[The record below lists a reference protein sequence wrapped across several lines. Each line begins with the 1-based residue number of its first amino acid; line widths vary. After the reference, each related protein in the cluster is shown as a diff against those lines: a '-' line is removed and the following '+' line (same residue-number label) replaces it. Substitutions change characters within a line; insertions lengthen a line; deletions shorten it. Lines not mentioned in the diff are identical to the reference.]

1 LKISIIVPSFNQ
13 SQFIEET
20 LSSIISQKITDLEI
34 IVIDGGSSDGTV
46 EIIKAY
52 DAKIKFWVSEPDNG
66 QSHAINKGLEICT
79 GDIVCWL
86 NSDDLFMQN
95 TLKEVNEIFESKPE
109 LDFILGETE
118 MFNKDGI
125 VSSNRLKNV
134 ELESQ
139 MLAGVATSQPSY
151 FFKKSLLDR
160 SGHLNEALH
169 YGMDY
174 DFFLRLT
181 LNGQYKYFDKTWSR
195 YRLHDD
201 SKTETS
207 QLKFATEWNN
217 VFVSLLK
224 SAKANKLLEQ
234 WSNYGFDIS
243 ENYTYPT
250 DRLNND
256 HLKEAMGFA
265 LYHQAVF
272 QNQGLNVT
280 RSVELLTLLKRDFN
294 TVYRAMGV
302 NDYYWKLRL
311 KALLR

>member
-1 LKISIIVPSFNQ
+1 MKTSIIVPSYNQ
-13 SQFIEET
+13 GHFIKET
-20 LSSIISQKITDLEI
+20 LDSILSQNLPDFELI
-34 IVIDGGSSDGTV
+34 IIDGGSKDKSV
-46 EIIKAY
+46 SIIKDY
-52 DAKIKFWVSEPDNG
+52 EPYITYWVSEPDHG
-66 QSHAINKGLEICT
+66 QSHAINKGFERCT
-79 GDIVCWL
+79 GDIICWL
-86 NSDDLFMQN
+86 NSDDLFMPD
-95 TLKEVNEIFESKPE
+95 TLKEVSAIFESHPE

-118 MFNKDGI
+118 MFNKNGI
-125 VSSNRLKNV
+125 VSSSRLKNV
-134 ELESQ
+134 ELEGQ

-160 SGHLNEALH
+160 SGPLNEALH

-181 LNGQYKYFDKTWSR
+181 LLGQYKYFDKTWSR

-224 SAKANKLLEQ
+224 SANANKLLDQ
-234 WSNYGFDIS
+234 WSNYGFDLS
-243 ENYTYPT
+243 ANYPYPT
-250 DRLNND
+250 NRLNHY
-256 HLKEAMGFA
+256 HLIEAMGFA

-272 QNQGLNVT
+272 QNQGLNVK
-280 RSVELLTLLKRDFN
+280 RSVELLTILKKDFN
-294 TVYRAMGV
+294 TVYRTMGV